1 VPSRELKLALD
12 IDARNRDEA
21 GIRPDW
27 LDVDAARRS
36 LPDLAMDLPP
46 GYSECETRIR
56 DVPVWRLG
64 TDAHAG
70 GPLIVYCHGGG
81 FVAGSLASH
90 RALMAWLA
98 HSAQGHVLFV
108 DYTLAPEARFPLQID
123 QTANVLQ
130 AALAGEVEDSPVFIA
145 GDSAGACIALSALIS
160 ARDSGLA
167 QPVAAIAL
175 CGMFDID
182 PSRSAF
188 ANANPRIR
196 EMVRA
201 YLGEVAVSD
210 PVANPGIA
218 DLAGLPPLLLQTGT
232 ADGCR
237 PDVERFH
244 ARAVAAGVDS
254 TLSVWPE
261 MFHVWHRFAPL
272 LSSASRALAEAGAF
286 IATHSH
292 PSRS

>member
-1 VPSRELKLALD
+1 MPSREHKLALE

-21 GIRPDW
+21 GISPDW

-36 LPDLAMDLPP
+36 LPDLGMDLPP
-46 GYSECETRIR
+46 GYGECATRIS

-90 RALMAWLA
+90 RALVAWLA

-108 DYTLAPEARFPLQID
+108 DYTLAPEARFPWQID
-123 QTANVLQ
+123 QTASVLQ
-130 AALAGEVEDSPVFIA
+130 AALAGEVGDSPVFIA

-167 QPVAAIAL
+167 QPAAAIAL
-175 CGMFDID
+175 CGMLDID
-182 PSRSAF
+182 PARSAF

-196 EMVRA
+196 AMVGA
-201 YLGEVAVSD
+201 YLGKVAPSD
-210 PVANPGIA
+210 PLANPACA
-218 DLAGLPPLLLQTGT
+218 DLAALPPLLLQTGT

-244 ARAVAAGVDS
+244 ARAVAAGVDA
-254 TLSVWPE
+254 TLSVWHE

-272 LSSASRALAEAGAF
+272 LSSASVALAEVGAF
-286 IATHSH
+286 VTAHLP
-292 PSRS
+292 PSKP